1 MTQQFTPVAFL
12 LFITTTHS
20 AAASA
25 AATATATAN
34 SNSWFR
40 EKYLKQVYD
49 DYYMYY
55 RWKPNANDRDKCPEI
70 HKPAVYFAM
79 TGQQLWPKTPLTFR
93 QQRELNN
100 YRNRNRNRN
109 QPNRY
114 SRREYKAHYIHIINI
129 TIAEVIHFLLDFAQY
144 CCEILILLL
153 CIIMITLTILIL
165 YMLAFHDD

>member
-1 MTQQFTPVAFL
+1 MTHQFTPALFL
-12 LFITTTHS
+12 LFITTTNS

-25 AATATATAN
+25 AASASA
-34 SNSWFR
+34 SSKSWFR
-40 EKYLKQVYD
+40 EKYLKQVYN
-49 DYYMYY
+49 DYFMYY
-55 RWKPNANDRDKCPEI
+55 RWKPNDNDRDKCPEI

-79 TGQQLWPKTPLTFR
+79 TGQQLWPKTPLTVR

-109 QPNRY
+109 KTNRY

-129 TIAEVIHFLLDFAQY
+129 TVAEVIHFLLDFVHY

-153 CIIMITLTILIL
+153 CIIMLTLTILIL
-165 YMLAFHDD
+165 YILTFHDE